1 MFAVALQAARVVAY
15 ASIILDLR
23 RSVSLPPWELLT
35 IMTVI
40 VVGFGEFTS
49 AQTRSE
55 LTGMFL
61 GFFVATE
68 AIAPGVLLQLST
80 RDAYVCVDQQY
91 ETSPSLTHTRAK
103 KLPATHPRRQ
113 YARSCTYCSTSTSS
127 LVVASQAF
135 AVAVYPATPS
145 RSEPGPFYCSRFS
158 PWSLTLCLPVPWATT
173 FLSASGRLSC
183 KVCKFLFSWSAP
195 LNIL

>member
-35 IMTVI
+35 IMTFI

-61 GFFVATE
+61 GFLVATE
-68 AIAPGVLLQLST
+68 AVAPGVLLQLST

-91 ETSPSLTHTRAK
+91 ETSL
-103 KLPATHPRRQ
+103 LPLLILVL
-113 YARSCTYCSTSTSS
+113 RSPQLRT
-127 LVVASQAF
+127 LVVSMHGRVHTAQRLLRHSWLLLKPSQSQCIRQHRRAQSRVPS
-135 AVAVYPATPS
+135 VA
-145 RSEPGPFYCSRFS
+145 RDLHHGP
-158 PWSLTLCLPVPWATT
+158 
-173 FLSASGRLSC
+173 
-183 KVCKFLFSWSAP
+183 
-195 LNIL
+195 

>member
-35 IMTVI
+35 IITVI
-40 VVGFGEFTS
+40 VVGFGESTIEQ
-49 AQTRSE
+49 QTQHT
-55 LTGMFL
+55 LITNFP

-91 ETSPSLTHTRAK
+91 ETSL
-103 KLPATHPRRQ
+103 LPLLILVL
-113 YARSCTYCSTSTSS
+113 RSPQLRT
-127 LVVASQAF
+127 LVVSMHGRVHTAQRLLRHSWLLLKPSQSQCIRQHRRAQSR
-135 AVAVYPATPS
+135 VPS
-145 RSEPGPFYCSRFS
+145 IARDFHHGP
-158 PWSLTLCLPVPWATT
+158 
-173 FLSASGRLSC
+173 
-183 KVCKFLFSWSAP
+183 
-195 LNIL
+195 

>member
-145 RSEPGPFYCSRFS
+145 RSEPGPFCCSRS
-158 PWSLTLCLPVPWATT
+158 SSWSLTLCLLVP
-173 FLSASGRLSC
+173 
-183 KVCKFLFSWSAP
+183 
-195 LNIL
+195 